1 MDTKTFLGTV
11 LGGAGYYCVAGI
23 EELHGEKRDPDIRQT
38 FYTEIDDA
46 LGAANA
52 YNAAGYNAYFAL
64 ATFVESGSRRAAN
77 VQQMKSLFL
86 DLDCGPNKDYPTQ
99 SDALVGL
106 RGFCKTLK
114 LPKPMLVNSGRGI
127 HVYWPLI
134 APVAADVWIPVAER
148 LKALCVDHGLFADP
162 AVTSD
167 SARVLRV
174 PGTLNYKDT
183 PPNPVAVIGGMSELV
198 DFEAFRDLL
207 GVNPLAKKRAY
218 VPREVDAVMMKL
230 MGSYVSKFKTIM
242 LKTVD
247 GKGCGQLQW
256 IAENQA
262 TMPEP
267 MWRAGLSIA
276 AFCEDKDV
284 AIHKISSQYEDYSQ
298 EATEHKASQ
307 IRGPYSCE
315 TFNKYNPNICTVCP
329 NWGKITN
336 PLALG
341 RELETTEEEVVVEE
355 IAADLPTAPVQ
366 KFVIPKYP
374 EPYVRGAN
382 GGIFKRVKEGDEVT
396 EIPVYHHDL
405 YVVRRLRD
413 PDMGESIVMR
423 LHLPK
428 DGVRE
433 FTLPFS
439 AVTSRDEFRR
449 FMSMHGVAVMKV
461 EELMSYV
468 TKWVNDLQMT
478 VAADD
483 ARRQF
488 GWVND
493 NFDGFVLGNVEIR
506 RDGLA
511 VNPPASNTAGL
522 FPAFVPKGTLEGWK
536 ETIAFYD
543 RPGFEVH
550 QYMFGLSFGS
560 ILMQFSPLHGSIFHL
575 HSKDSGLGKTT
586 AMYAG
591 ASVWGDPDVLVMLE
605 RDTYNSKMNRA
616 EIFKNLPLYFDEMT
630 NTAPKDLSDFAY
642 QIPSGQQRNRLSIKG
657 NVERYRGAPWKTLV
671 GTTGNTDMVER
682 ISAYKALPKAEAQ
695 RILSYRAPKIV
706 FTSKEETDL
715 FSTALKEH
723 YGHAGIIFVQYIIQH
738 SDEVRKLILA
748 TQKKIDTAAD
758 LKAENR
764 FWSIQAASTV
774 AGLLIAKQIGL
785 ISFDMAALF
794 KWIVKVMREARID
807 SAAMGGDVESI
818 LTDYLAENYNNMLR
832 ITSLQDVR
840 KDGTSIPSPAW
851 PEATPR
857 AALVGRYEYDVKKL
871 YLLPKPLKNWCVKHQ
886 LNYLGLLEGL
896 KTGNTKLERV
906 KMRLSRGTHVS
917 LPATDV
923 LMLDCTEFMD
933 EEKEQVLATT
943 AIVFEKQS
951 EGERDMP

>member
-1 MDTKTFLGTV
+1 MDTKTFLRTI
-11 LGGAGYYCVAGI
+11 LGDAGFYCATGI

-46 LGAANA
+46 LAAANS
-52 YNAAGYNAYFAL
+52 YCSAGYNAYFAL

-77 VQQMKSLFL
+77 VHQLRSFFL
-86 DLDCGPNKDYPTQ
+86 DLDCGPGKDYPTQ
-99 SDALVGL
+99 SDALTGL
-106 RGFCKTLK
+106 RNFCKVLK
-114 LPKPMLVNSGRGI
+114 LPKPLLVNSGRGI
-127 HVYWPLI
+127 HVYWPLVE
-134 APVAADVWIPVAER
+134 PVAADIWIPVAER
-148 LKALCVDHGLFADP
+148 LKELCVDHGLFADP

-174 PGTLNYKDT
+174 PGTLNFKDT
-183 PPNPVAVIGGMSELV
+183 PPQSVSVIGGMVECVTFDS
-198 DFEAFRDLL
+198 FRDLL
-207 GVNPLAKKRAY
+207 GVNPLAKKRSY
-218 VPREVDAVMMKL
+218 VPREIDAVMLKL

-247 GKGCGQLQW
+247 GKGCNQLKW
-256 IAENQA
+256 VTENQS

-276 AFCEDKDV
+276 SFCEDRDV
-284 AIHKISSQYEDYSQ
+284 AIHKISSQYEDYSP
-298 EATEHKASQ
+298 EATEYKASQ

-315 TFNKYNPNICTVCP
+315 TFNKYNPGICPTCP

-341 RELETTEEEVVVEE
+341 RELEVSEEEVVVEE
-355 IAADLPTAPVQ
+355 PAADLPSAPVQ

-374 EPYVRGAN
+374 EPYLRGAN

-396 EIPVYHHDL
+396 EVPVYHHDL
-405 YVVRRLRD
+405 YVVRRIKD
-413 PDMGESIVMR
+413 PDVGESIVMR

-439 AVTSRDEFRR
+439 AVTSKEEFRR
-449 FMSMHGVAVMKV
+449 YMSMHGVAVIKI

-468 TKWVNDLQMT
+468 IKWVNDLQMSS
-478 VAADD
+478 AADD

-493 NFDGFVLGNVEIR
+493 NMDAFVLGSVEIR
-506 RDGLA
+506 PNELA
-511 VNPPASNTAGL
+511 VNPPASNTVGL
-522 FPAFVPKGTLEGWK
+522 FPAFTPKGTLEGWK
-536 ETIAFYD
+536 ETVNFYN

-560 ILMQFSPLHGSIFHL
+560 ILMEFTPLHGSIFHL

-591 ASVWGDPDVLVMLE
+591 ASVWGDPEVLVMLE

-616 EIFKNLPLYFDEMT
+616 EILKNIVMYFDEMT

-657 NVERYRGAPWKTLV
+657 NVERFRGLPWKALV

-695 RILSYRAPKIV
+695 RILSYRAPKIA
-706 FTSKEETDL
+706 FSTKEETDA
-715 FSTALKEH
+715 FSAALKQH
-723 YGHAGIIFVQYIIQH
+723 YGHAGIIYVQYVMQH
-738 SDEVRKLILA
+738 KDEVFELLKA
-748 TQKKIDTAAD
+748 TQKKIDVAAD

-764 FWSIQAASTV
+764 FWSVQAACTV
-774 AGLLIAKQIGL
+774 TGLMIAKRLGL
-785 ISFDMAALF
+785 VSYDIPGLV
-794 KWIVKVMREARID
+794 KWIINVLREARID
-807 SAAMGGDVESI
+807 TAAMGGDVESI

-832 ITSLQDVR
+832 ITSQQDVR
-840 KDGTSIPSPAW
+840 KDGASIPAPAW

-896 KTGNTKLERV
+896 KTGSTKLERV
-906 KMRLSRGTHVS
+906 KMRLSKGTHVS
-917 LPATDV
+917 LPSTDV
-923 LMLDCTEFMD
+923 LLLDCSEFMD
-933 EEKEQVLATT
+933 DEKEQVLATSAT
-943 AIVFEKQS
+943 IFEKQS
-951 EGERDMP
+951 EGE